1 MHAAVIFILPVL
13 ILTSPSFNYFCTV
26 IYPKNFETKTGFDK
40 VRQMIRDN
48 CLSTI
53 GAHYVDKLGFTT
65 DGALLRQMLDQT
77 EEFRQ
82 LIRDESGFPSQD
94 YFDLTPE
101 LHRIKIEGSYI
112 EQENLF
118 DLKSSLTTIYEI
130 ILFFKKADTLKYPN
144 LIRLAENIVVDK
156 IIITKI
162 GDIVDDKGNI
172 KSNASA
178 KLAEIRRA
186 LSKEQAS
193 VDRKVRKALSEARRA
208 GWTPADTEVT
218 IRDGRPVIPI
228 AAAHKR
234 AIKGF
239 IHDESATGQTV
250 YVEPEEVFEIHNR
263 IRELEN
269 AERREIINILKDF
282 SEFIRPEIPNL
293 LSAYKFLG
301 LIDFIRA
308 KAHFALKI
316 NAVRPVISNQPAIK
330 WNEAVHPL
338 LYLSH
343 KKQNKPVV
351 PLDIHLDNTNRI
363 LVISGP
369 NAGGKSVCL
378 TTVGLLQYMLQCGLL
393 IPVKEG
399 SESGIFK
406 NLFID
411 IGDEQSLENDLST
424 YSSHL
429 LNMKHFV
436 NYSDRQTLFLIDEF
450 GTGTEPQL
458 GGAIAESVLEKL
470 NANKAFG
477 VVTTHYSNLKLMSKE
492 GNGIVNGAMLFDTKA
507 MQPLFRL
514 KTGKPGSSFAFEIAR
529 KIGFPKEVLKNAE
542 KKTGKKQLDFDEQ
555 LQQLDIERKELEKK
569 KEEVS
574 VADGFLSEMI
584 DKYEK
589 LSKELKLKR
598 EDIIRKA
605 QQEALKIVESS
616 NRLVENTIKEIK
628 EAQADKEKT
637 KELRRKLK
645 NEQEKI
651 VKKLKPEK
659 KTGTEKQKRKKVS
672 DDSKT
677 VVQEPVKVGD
687 IVKLKEQGVTAEV
700 ISLKGNDV
708 VLSFNS
714 VTLKTTIDKVEK
726 TDKRKIKHK
735 PVPGRNR
742 YSSYTDEIN
751 RKMANFN
758 LQIDVRGK
766 RGEEA
771 LDIVKQYID
780 DAVLLNIGEVRIL
793 HGKGYGILRS
803 LIHDYLGTIPEIKHF
818 KDEHIERGGH
828 GITVVVFK

>member
-1 MHAAVIFILPVL
+1 
-13 ILTSPSFNYFCTV
+13 V

-48 CLSTI
+48 CLSPVGVQHVENLT
-53 GAHYVDKLGFTT
+53 FTT
-65 DGALLRQMLDQT
+65 DATLIRQQLNQT

-82 LIRDESGFPSQD
+82 LMLEESGFPSQD
-94 YFDLTPE
+94 YFDLTYE
-101 LHRIKIEGSYI
+101 LHRIKIEGTYI

-118 DLKSSLTTIYEI
+118 DLKSSLITISD
-130 ILFFKKADTLKYPN
+130 ILQFFKKSDPQKFPN
-144 LIRLAENIVVDK
+144 LISLSSEIFVDK
-156 IIITKI
+156 MIVSSIEGII
-162 GDIVDDKGNI
+162 DNKGNI
-172 KSNASA
+172 KNNASA
-178 KLAEIRRA
+178 KLAEIRKS

-193 VDRKVRKALSEARRA
+193 VDRKMRKAMSEAKRA
-208 GWTPADTEVT
+208 GWTKDDTEVT
-218 IRDGRPVIPI
+218 IREGRPVIPV

-234 AIKGF
+234 AIKGL

-250 YVEPEEVFEIHNR
+250 YIEPVEVFEIHNK
-263 IRELEN
+263 IRELES
-269 AERREIINILKDF
+269 AERREIINILKNF
-282 SEFIRPEIPNL
+282 SGFVRPEIPNL
-293 LSAYKFLG
+293 IEAYKFLG
-301 LIDFIRA
+301 MIDFIRA
-308 KAHFALKI
+308 KASFALKI
-316 NAVRPVISNQPAIK
+316 NALKPKITDQPLVR
-330 WNEAVHPL
+330 WNKAVHPL

-343 KKQNKPVV
+343 KKQNRPVV
-351 PLDIHLDNTNRI
+351 PLNIQLDNERRI

-393 IPVKEG
+393 IPVKDD
-399 SESGIFK
+399 SMTGIFQ

-429 LNMKHFV
+429 LNMKYFV
-436 NYSDRQTLFLIDEF
+436 IHSDANTLFLIDEF

-470 NANKAFG
+470 NSNKAFG

-507 MQPLFRL
+507 MQPLFSL
-514 KTGKPGSSFAFEIAR
+514 KIGKPGSSFAFEIAR

-569 KEEVS
+569 RVEVG
-574 VADGFLSEMI
+574 VADNFLSEMI

-589 LSKELKLKR
+589 LSRDLKLKK
-598 EDIIRKA
+598 EEIIEKA
-605 QQEALKIVESS
+605 RQEALEIVDSS
-616 NRLVENTIKEIK
+616 NKLIENTIKEIR
-628 EAQADKEKT
+628 ETQADKEKT
-637 KELRRKLK
+637 KKLRQELEKEKERIVEKTVSEKKFKTGKQK
-645 NEQEKI
+645 NESGPTKN
-651 VKKLKPEK
+651 
-659 KTGTEKQKRKKVS
+659 KVEV
-672 DDSKT
+672 T
-677 VVQEPVKVGD
+677 RPVAVGD

-700 ISLKGNDV
+700 ISIKGRDV

-714 VTLKTTIDKVEK
+714 ITLKTTLDRIEK
-726 TDKRKIKHK
+726 TGKIKAPQK
-735 PVPGRNR
+735 PASGRNR

-751 RKMANFN
+751 KKMANFN

-771 LDIVKQYID
+771 LDIVKHYID
-780 DAVLLNIGEVRIL
+780 DAILLNIGEVRIL
-793 HGKGYGILRS
+793 HGKGYGTLRS
-803 LIHDYLGTIPEIKHF
+803 LIHDYLNTIPEIKSF